1 MVSERLWDK
10 AFQYKKEKMW
20 EFFNETDIFAIDL
33 PSGDIGYC
41 CIMGQLGEHI
51 SLALYRGEEGLRTY
65 RSIMDNPDVEDHER
79 MIIAM
84 GQICLQCSFENREDT
99 NEMQLPELQAYA
111 SKKGIQ
117 LKGKNAYP
125 NLQRYSFL
133 RVPWPVTDEES
144 RDLEEALD
152 AALYLASILK
162 KDKYSI
168 RKMEEIGFMGEDV
181 LTESQIPYLQ
191 RSDEGWNISTIC
203 LPERDYSSLY
213 YEPKLPSPYKM
224 QELKEK
230 RAMEQ
235 DDLEASFRILPA
247 WVEEG
252 TPEDPAH
259 YFPLSIFA
267 INRSNDLL
275 LPPVMMQGT
284 NDEAFDTLLS
294 SFCDMLLQMGKPQTI
309 YVDSLRLAVFLEDFC
324 DEVGIEIE
332 TEEYLDRL
340 DEAYEEMEND
350 FRDPAGLMKES
361 GLIDE
366 LIEMSDEEF
375 MMLPEEIKMLLQN
388 DDVADVLPEEV
399 RRKIRKLF
407 N

>member
-1 MVSERLWDK
+1 MIAERMWDK
-10 AFQYKKEKMW
+10 AFQFKKEKMW
-20 EFFNETDIFAIDL
+20 ESFNETDIFAIDL
-33 PSGDIGYC
+33 PSGETGYC

-51 SLALYRGEEGLRTY
+51 SLAVYRGGEGLNTY

-84 GQICLQCSFENREDT
+84 GQICLQCSFEDREDT

-111 SKKGIQ
+111 KKKGIQ
-117 LKGKNAYP
+117 LKGKKAYP

-144 RDLEEALD
+144 KDLEEALD
-152 AALYLASILK
+152 ATLYLASILK

-168 RKMEEIGFMGEDV
+168 HKMEEIGFMGEDV
-181 LTESQIPYLQ
+181 LTESRIPYLQ
-191 RSDEGWNISTIC
+191 RTDEGWNISTIC

-235 DDLEASFRILPA
+235 DDLEAGFRILPA

-267 INRSNDLL
+267 VNRSNDLL
-275 LPPVMMQGT
+275 LPPAMMQGT
-284 NDEAFDTLLS
+284 NNEAFDTLLS
-294 SFCDMLLQMGKPQTI
+294 SFCDILLQIGKPQTI

-350 FRDPAGLMKES
+350 FRDPAGLLEES

-366 LIEMSDEEF
+366 LMEMSEEEF
-375 MMLPEEIKMLLQN
+375 LMLPEEIKMLLQN